1 MSYYD
6 KRIPV
11 EVSIDYPLYQSKKG
25 RYFIGQ
31 TPILTGQNGHA
42 LALLL
47 NPINSNRNIY
57 LNAITITNISDI
69 NISAEFYLRSSFN
82 NGLISNLVSSA
93 NTSIVPNPIPKGQIR
108 YLSTTT
114 KPPNDGVPI
123 FSRIVPPYS
132 TLVVDGGQIIL
143 GPGQSII
150 VYLGGF
156 LPLAFDSTK
165 VAFGWGEE
173 EIYKSPNHSC
183 YKFSKL

>member
-1 MSYYD
+1 MSYYN
-6 KRIPV
+6 KRIPK

-31 TPILTGQNGHA
+31 TPILAGQDGQA

-57 LNAITITNISDI
+57 LNAITITNISVL

-82 NGLISNLVSSA
+82 NAFVSNLVSST
-93 NTSIVPNPIPKGQIR
+93 NTSIIPKPIPKGQIR
-108 YLSTTT
+108 YLPSTTE
-114 KPPNDGVPI
+114 PPSDGVPI

-143 GPGQSII
+143 GPGQSIL

-156 LPLAFDSTK
+156 LPLAFNSTK

-173 EIYKSPNHSC
+173 EIYKYTNHFC
-183 YKFSKL
+183 